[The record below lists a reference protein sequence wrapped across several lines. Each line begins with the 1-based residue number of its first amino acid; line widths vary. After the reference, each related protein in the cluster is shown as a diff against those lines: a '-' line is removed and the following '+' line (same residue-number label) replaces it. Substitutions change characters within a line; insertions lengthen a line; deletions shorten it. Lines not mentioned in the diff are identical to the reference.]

1 VVAGLAETVD
11 RAVVER
17 VQEVLAAQVTLHQ
30 QVLVRETMEALAM
43 LVQITD
49 QAVAVAQAQLVQM
62 ELQTEGMVEMAQH
75 HLFPVLL

>member
-1 VVAGLAETVD
+1 VAGLAETVD

-30 QVLVRETMEALAM
+30 QVLVKVITEELETL
-43 LVQITD
+43 LQITD
-49 QAVAVAQAQLVQM
+49 RAVAVAQAQLVQM